1 MQQRIAEIDYLK
13 GVMIILVVMFHL
25 VAMDMA
31 YPTVRMAVYTFHV
44 PVFLII
50 SGYLTN
56 INKNPKDYGKSLLR
70 LIVPYIV
77 FETVYMLLLHSLGEG
92 VNATLSM
99 DALTLQDIAIRLLVY
114 PIGAYWYLQV
124 LIVCGIIYYIVFHFL
139 KMGISSKFLLMSTVV
154 YVIAYLVRYYEVVP
168 IMAGSGF
175 VWESVL
181 FFLLGVLVRLS
192 GIPFTKVFPASWFA
206 LVPLILLFSSRDHLF
221 RGTLPGVFINVLM
234 VCFLLF
240 AFKHIGNQGRSLL
253 GYLGRNSL
261 AIYVFSPFFVGASKF
276 AEPFFHFDSSMICYA
291 ITATFISIMAS
302 LGCSYLS
309 DRLHLT
315 RWLFCSERIYY

>member
-25 VAMDMA
+25 VVLDIA

-56 INKNPKDYGKSLLR
+56 INKNPADYGRSILR
-70 LIVPYIV
+70 LIVPYII
-77 FETVYMLLLHSLGEG
+77 FETVYMLLLHSFGDG

-99 DALTLQDIAIRLLVY
+99 DVLTLKDVAIRLLVY
-114 PIGAYWYLQV
+114 PVGAYWYLQV
-124 LIVCGIIYYIVFHFL
+124 LIVCGIVYYLVFHFL
-139 KMGISSKFLLMSTVV
+139 KMANSSKFLLMSTIV
-154 YVIAYLVRYYEVVP
+154 YAIAYSVRHYEVVP

-181 FFLLGVLVRLS
+181 FFLLGVLIRLS

-221 RGTLPGVFINVLM
+221 RGTLPGVFIIVLM

-240 AFKHIGNQGRSLL
+240 AFKHIGNQGRSLF

-276 AEPFFHFDSSMICYA
+276 AEPFFHFDSTMICYA
-291 ITATFISIMAS
+291 IVATFFSIIAS

-309 DRLHLT
+309 DRLRLT